1 MENVSRRKLWIH
13 LLIAILLVSG
23 AHLSWA
29 QASAS
34 STPFDIVIA
43 NGHIIDG
50 TGSPWYTADLG
61 IRDGRIAAICGK
73 KSL

>member
-1 MENVSRRKLWIH
+1 MKNVSRRKLRIH
-13 LLIAILLVSG
+13 LLAAILVVSG

-34 STPFDIVIA
+34 STPFDIVIT

-50 TGSPWYTADLG
+50 TGSPW
-61 IRDGRIAAICGK
+61 
-73 KSL
+73 